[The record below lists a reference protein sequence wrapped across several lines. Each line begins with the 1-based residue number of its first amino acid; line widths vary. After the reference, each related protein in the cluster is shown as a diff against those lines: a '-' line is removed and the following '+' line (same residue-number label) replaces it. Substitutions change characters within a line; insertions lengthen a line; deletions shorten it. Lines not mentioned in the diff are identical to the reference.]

1 MKKIMAFFAVL
12 TLSLTMAACGGSS
25 SNNDSKETKEQTET
39 KVETEAET
47 EAETEIVTETEIA
60 TEAET
65 ESETDKITNFVKDT
79 TKEYYRDTDIDSIT
93 VNEDLSTD
101 ESGDYVLLI
110 NYTWNV
116 QNSENTSKQMLDMY
130 SQDIAARIAQD
141 YPSVTQMAVFWHV
154 DYLSKDAKWQFVRA
168 NGGMMIEDVMW

>member
-1 MKKIMAFFAVL
+1 MKTKQLILLFVCA
-12 TLSLTMAACGGSS
+12 LTMAACGGSS